1 MKKNNFTSCRC
12 FNILSL
18 LNLKQNQIEIM
29 IFSAHGVRMG
39 WLQIKWKKLIK
50 FWETF
55 TIIIIIINI
64 IIICRELNVVKMEHD
79 VFLSW

>member
-39 WLQIKWKKLIK
+39 
-50 FWETF
+50 
-55 TIIIIIINI
+55 
-64 IIICRELNVVKMEHD
+64 
-79 VFLSW
+79 